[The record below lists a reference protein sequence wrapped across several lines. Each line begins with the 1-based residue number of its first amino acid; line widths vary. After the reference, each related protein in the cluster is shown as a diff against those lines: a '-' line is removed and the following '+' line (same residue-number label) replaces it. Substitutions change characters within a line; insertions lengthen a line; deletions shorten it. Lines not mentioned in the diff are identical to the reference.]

1 MTMKTYKSKKS
12 ARKFKDG
19 KEVKEVKKRPNRST
33 PRGLLRVL
41 LKKRRAERELD
52 RRMEGKPREM
62 MAERPKLGNDK
73 KVRSRMKTIKRKRSL
88 GY

>member
-1 MTMKTYKSKKS
+1 MKTYKSKKS

-41 LKKRRAERELD
+41 LN
-52 RRMEGKPREM
+52 KPREM

>member
-1 MTMKTYKSKKS
+1 MTMKIYKSKKD

-19 KEVKEVKKRPNRST
+19 KEIKEVKKRPNRST

-52 RRMEGKPREM
+52 RRMEGKPKEM
-62 MAERPKLGNDK
+62 MERPKLGNDK

>member
-52 RRMEGKPREM
+52 RRMEGKPKEM
-62 MAERPKLGNDK
+62 MERPKLGNDK

>member
-1 MTMKTYKSKKS
+1 MKTYKSKKS

-33 PRGLLRVL
+33 PRGLLKML

-62 MAERPKLGNDK
+62 MAERPKLGNDER
-73 KVRSRMKTIKRKRSL
+73 VRSRMKPIKRKRGL